1 MKRPLLTTIAA
12 ASFVVLATTGAASA
26 HVTVNPNSTPGGGY
40 TELTF
45 RAPTESDNASTVK
58 LQVFLPAQQPLA
70 FVGVKPIPG
79 WKVTI
84 TKGKPAIPVSSDDGP
99 VAEVVQS
106 VTWTADSTADGI
118 PPGGFQDFD
127 LSVGPLPATG
137 TMEFKALQTYSDRS
151 VVRWIDHTVEGQA
164 EPEHP
169 APLLTLTSGT
179 AAPAATAASSSSDHT
194 ADWALGL
201 SIGALVVAAGGA
213 GVAVTRRKA

>member
-1 MKRPLLTTIAA
+1 MKRFLTTLAA
-12 ASFVVLATTGAASA
+12 ASLVVVATSGAASA
-26 HVTVNPNSTPGGGY
+26 HVTVNPNTLPGGGY
-40 TELTF
+40 SELTF
-45 RAPTESDNASTVK
+45 RAPTESDTASTVK

-79 WKVTI
+79 WTVSV
-84 TKGKPAIPVSSDDGP
+84 TKGKPSIPVSSDDGP

-106 VTWTADSTADGI
+106 VTWTADSPADGI

-127 LSVGPLPATG
+127 LSVGPLPTSG
-137 TMEFKALQTYSDRS
+137 SMEFKALQTYSDHS

-169 APLLTLTSGT
+169 APLLTLTSGVST
-179 AAPAATAASSSSDHT
+179 AAPAASSSNSDT

-201 SIGALVVAAGGA
+201 SISALVVAAGGVGA
-213 GVAVTRRKA
+213 GVVRRKA